1 MVEIKVGDLIK
12 TSDKFGIVLEARPQK
27 NDTKYRIYWFFNDG
41 RKNPVH
47 WLDGYNALRYRVNVL
62 TAVGK

>member
-12 TSDKFGIVLEARPQK
+12 TSDKFGIVLEVRPQK
-27 NDTKYRIYWFFNDG
+27 NDTKYKIHWFFNDG
-41 RKNPVH
+41 RKNPVY